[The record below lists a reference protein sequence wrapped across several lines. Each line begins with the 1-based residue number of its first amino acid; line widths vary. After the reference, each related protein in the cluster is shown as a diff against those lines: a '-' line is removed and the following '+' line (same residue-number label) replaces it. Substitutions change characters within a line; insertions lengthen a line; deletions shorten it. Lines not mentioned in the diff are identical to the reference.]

1 MSGRV
6 DSSMRRRSPPS
17 NACGFAT
24 GSRAMLELKGL
35 SKHFGGVRAVDGLD
49 LNVPQGEVFGLIGPN
64 GSGKS
69 TVVNLVCGLF
79 PVTAGLVLLRNEDI
93 TELASHMRVVRGVT
107 RTFQNIRLFGQL
119 SVWQNLWVAQNAIEH
134 RSEGFLRRWLGGP
147 GRAREEIDRIL
158 EFSDLSGKR
167 DELAGNLAFGEQRRL
182 ELARAIVAKPA
193 LLLLDEPAAGMN
205 AEEIDQL
212 DARIR
217 KLKQD
222 GLTVLLIEHHMEL
235 VMAVTDRIAVLN
247 FGQKIAEGTP
257 DEVQTNRLVQEA
269 YLGVAEAAGWR
280 RCSRSSTASRPMSRS
295 RR

>member
-1 MSGRV
+1 
-6 DSSMRRRSPPS
+6 
-17 NACGFAT
+17 
-24 GSRAMLELKGL
+24 MLELKGL

-49 LNVPQGEVFGLIGPN
+49 LNVRRGEVFGLIGPN

-79 PVTAGLVLLRNEDI
+79 RVTAGQVLLRNEDI
-93 TELASHMRVVRGVT
+93 TELASHVRVARGVT
-107 RTFQNIRLFGQL
+107 RTFQNIRLFSQL

-134 RSEGFLRRWLGGP
+134 RSESFLRRWLGGP

-167 DELAGNLAFGEQRRL
+167 DELAGHLAFGEQRRL

-269 YLGVAEAAGWR
+269 YLGVAEAA
-280 RCSRSSTASRPMSRS
+280 
-295 RR
+295 

>member
-1 MSGRV
+1 
-6 DSSMRRRSPPS
+6 
-17 NACGFAT
+17 
-24 GSRAMLELKGL
+24 MLELKGL

-49 LNVPQGEVFGLIGPN
+49 LRVAQGEVFGLIGPN

-79 PVTAGLVLLRNEDI
+79 PVTAGQVLLRDEDI
-93 TELASHMRVVRGVT
+93 TGLASHVLVARGVT

-119 SVWQNLWVAQNAIEH
+119 SVWQNLWVAQNSTEH
-134 RSEGFLRRWLGGP
+134 RSESLSAPLAWRSGPRAGGDRSNPRVFRSRR
-147 GRAREEIDRIL
+147 
-158 EFSDLSGKR
+158 GKR

-182 ELARAIVAKPA
+182 ELARAVVAKPA

-222 GLTVLLIEHHMEL
+222 GLTILLIEHHMEL

-257 DEVQTNRLVQEA
+257 DQVQTDPLVQQA
-269 YLGVAEAAGWR
+269 YLGVAEAA
-280 RCSRSSTASRPMSRS
+280 
-295 RR
+295 

>member
-1 MSGRV
+1 
-6 DSSMRRRSPPS
+6 
-17 NACGFAT
+17 
-24 GSRAMLELKGL
+24 MLELKGL
-35 SKHFGGVRAVDGLD
+35 SKHFGGVRGVDGLD
-49 LNVPQGEVFGLIGPN
+49 LRVTQGEVFGLIGPN

-79 PVTAGLVLLRNEDI
+79 PVTAGQVLLRNEDI
-93 TELASHMRVVRGVT
+93 TSLASHVRVARGVT

-119 SVWQNLWVAQNAIEH
+119 SVWQNLWVAQNATEH

-147 GRAREEIDRIL
+147 GRARKEIDRIL
-158 EFSDLSGKR
+158 EFSDLSAKR

-222 GLTVLLIEHHMEL
+222 GLAVLLIEHHMEL

-269 YLGVAEAAGWR
+269 YLGVAEAA
-280 RCSRSSTASRPMSRS
+280 
-295 RR
+295 

>member
-1 MSGRV
+1 
-6 DSSMRRRSPPS
+6 
-17 NACGFAT
+17 
-24 GSRAMLELKGL
+24 
-35 SKHFGGVRAVDGLD
+35 
-49 LNVPQGEVFGLIGPN
+49 VFGLIGPN

-79 PVTAGLVLLRNEDI
+79 PVTAGQGPVAQRGHHLPC
-93 TELASHMRVVRGVT
+93 LACAGGARGY

-119 SVWQNLWVAQNAIEH
+119 SVWQNLWVAQNAVEH

-269 YLGVAEAAGWR
+269 YLGVAEAA
-280 RCSRSSTASRPMSRS
+280 
-295 RR
+295 

>member
-1 MSGRV
+1 
-6 DSSMRRRSPPS
+6 
-17 NACGFAT
+17 
-24 GSRAMLELKGL
+24 MLELKGL

-49 LNVPQGEVFGLIGPN
+49 LNVPRGEVFGLIGPN

-79 PVTAGLVLLRNEDI
+79 PVTAGQVLLRNEDI
-93 TELASHMRVVRGVT
+93 TELASHVRVARGVS

-134 RSEGFLRRWLGGP
+134 RSESFLRRWLGGP

-167 DELAGNLAFGEQRRL
+167 DELAGYLAFGEQRRL

-269 YLGVAEAAGWR
+269 YLGVAEAA
-280 RCSRSSTASRPMSRS
+280 
-295 RR
+295 